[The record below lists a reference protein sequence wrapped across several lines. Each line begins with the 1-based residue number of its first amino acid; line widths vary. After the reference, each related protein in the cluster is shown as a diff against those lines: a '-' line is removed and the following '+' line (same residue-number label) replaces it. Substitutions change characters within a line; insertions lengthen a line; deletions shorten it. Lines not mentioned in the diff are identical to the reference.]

1 MAVSVKASLSRALRR
16 PYALFNMFL
25 FDPLELA
32 HRWRGLAVY
41 ARNARI
47 YSRLNRS
54 RAFDIRWAD
63 LWYRSYDR
71 FADAGSV
78 TFHYFFQDLW
88 AASCLHA
95 AGVRR
100 HVDVGS
106 RLDGFVAHMLPFCDV
121 WYIDVRP
128 LGVQIPRLTF
138 IRALLTDLPL
148 ATGSIPSLSCLHVLE
163 HVGLGR
169 YGDPIDP
176 EGYRRAAAE
185 LTRVLKPGG
194 TLLIGTPVGRERVCF
209 DAHRVFDPETVAG
222 LFSGLTLADF
232 ALIDDKGHWH
242 REGASFSDARACS
255 YGCGLFRFEKPC
267 PT

>member
-1 MAVSVKASLSRALRR
+1 MNASLKRALRR
-16 PYALFNMFL
+16 PHALVSMFL
-25 FDPLELA
+25 FDPLELLSK
-32 HRWRGLAVY
+32 WRGLGVY
-41 ARNARI
+41 ARNARE
-47 YSRLNRS
+47 YSRSNRS
-54 RAFDIRWAD
+54 RSFDIRWAD

-88 AASCLHA
+88 AASQVHE

-106 RLDGFVAHMLPFCDV
+106 RLDGFVAHVLPFCDV
-121 WYIDVRP
+121 WYVDVRP
-128 LGVQIPRLTF
+128 LGVRIPRLTF
-138 IRALLTDLPL
+138 TRALLTELPF

-176 EGYRRAAAE
+176 EGHVRAAAE
-185 LTRVLKPGG
+185 LARVLQPGG
-194 TLLIGTPVGRERVCF
+194 TLLFGTPVGRERVCF
-209 DAHRVFDPETVAG
+209 DAHRVFNPETVVQ
-222 LFSGLTLADF
+222 LFSGLRLAEF
-232 ALIDDKGHWH
+232 SLIDDVGRW
-242 REGASFSDARACS
+242 RSEGASFADAQACS

-267 PT
+267 RS